1 MSDRPIPAQLLRSF
15 LPHFIAVALLAA
27 VAGSFYSKSF
37 DGYRLRMPDIEHYT
51 ATAKEV
57 KDHHARTGEQAL
69 WTDSQFG
76 GMPTVQLG
84 MRTSD
89 VNAGSWLTRVLRLGF
104 PRPADHLLV
113 ALLCAYLLAAL
124 LGCGP
129 WVSVLVALGFGFS
142 SLNILYL
149 GAGHAAKVMS
159 IATLP
164 GILAGVLV
172 AYRRNLW
179 LGAGLAC
186 AFTAINLAANHL
198 QMTYY
203 LAFLVAG
210 FGIAETVRLVRSGAT
225 RRALVTGG
233 ELLAAAGLAVVPN
246 AALIGPTLDY
256 TPHTTRGE
264 VLLSPD
270 GGVEVGESGLDKDY
284 ILQYSMGRGEFWS
297 ILVPNIKGGAESTV
311 LPGVNN
317 NRPVPLYWG
326 EQNFSGGA
334 FYFGA
339 ILIALFMV
347 SLILRRD
354 VLRWP
359 MLVVALLAIVLS
371 WRDASGLTD
380 FFLDS
385 VPGYAKFRD
394 TKMMLMLIQC
404 MLPIGVGLLLRD
416 ALAGKVEWGRN
427 LFIAAG
433 VPVVLLLVF
442 AVAPM
447 AFFDFESHIRPDI
460 AGQLAGTGFMD
471 QRLEVFN
478 ADVWRSFGLVL
489 IAMGGLLAIVRL
501 RAMQPEKPL
510 AAQIAVAVLAVATLA
525 DLQSVDHRYQPADQG
540 WIRTVE
546 YKYPY
551 TPSTA
556 DEAIL
561 ADRVRRNPAVQPAID
576 AEVAR
581 VRADYDGRIGKRE
594 ERVLDAARFSGLQT
608 VDHFRVLNLRGAFSD
623 ATTSYFHRSVGG
635 YHGAKLRRY
644 QDLIERVLQ
653 PEQEAF
659 AAKANAQ
666 GLEAALAAMP
676 VHHMLNTQYIVFD
689 PNQQPIPNAAA
700 LGNAWFASGWTM
712 ADGADA
718 EMDALETLKDPRAAV
733 VPESM
738 ADALTGVVPGAAGGG
753 RAELVSFTP
762 DRQTY
767 QVQTPAD
774 GLLVFSEIHYPE
786 GWSITID
793 DEPAEMLRVN
803 YAFRA
808 VVVPQ
813 GNHEVEMAFEMPSV
827 GTARTVASAGSV
839 LILLVLLGSLW
850 AAFSGRGTVEE
861 EA

>member
-1 MSDRPIPAQLLRSF
+1 M
-15 LPHFIAVALLAA
+15 ALLAA

-37 DGYRLRMPDIEHYT
+37 DGYRLRMPDIEHFT

-57 KDHHARTGEQAL
+57 NDHRDRTGEQAL

-76 GMPTVQLG
+76 GMPTFQLG
-84 MRTSD
+84 MRTQG
-89 VNAGSWLTRVLRLGF
+89 VNAGSWLSKVLRLGF

-129 WVSVLVALGFGFS
+129 WVSVLVAFGFGFS
-142 SLNILYL
+142 TLNILYL

-203 LAFLVAG
+203 LAFLVGG
-210 FGIAETVRLVRSGAT
+210 FGIAETIRLVRSGAT

-233 ELLAAAGLAVVPN
+233 VLLAAAGLAVVPN

-264 VLLSPD
+264 VLLSPI

-297 ILVPNIKGGAESTV
+297 VLIPDVKGGNS
-311 LPGVNN
+311 
-317 NRPVPLYWG
+317 PLYWG
-326 EQNFSGGA
+326 EQLFSGGA

-385 VPGYAKFRD
+385 VPGFAKFRD

-416 ALAGKVEWGRN
+416 ALAGKVEWGRK

-433 VPVVLLLVF
+433 VPVGLMLLFALAPTLVF
-442 AVAPM
+442 E
-447 AFFDFESHIRPDI
+447 FESHVRPDR
-460 AGQLAGTGFMD
+460 AVEQLGAARALE

-489 IAMGGLLAIVRL
+489 LAIGGLLAIVRL
-501 RAMQPEKPL
+501 RAMRPDKPL
-510 AAQIAVAVLAVATLA
+510 VAQIAVAVLAVATLM
-525 DLQSVDHRYQPADQG
+525 DMQSVDRRYQPADQG
-540 WIRTVE
+540 WVRTVE
-546 YKYPY
+546 YRYPY

-561 ADRVRRNPAVQPAID
+561 ADRVRQKPERQEAID

-581 VRADYDGRIGKRE
+581 VRAAYDGRIGKRE
-594 ERVLDAARFSGLQT
+594 ERVLDAARFAGLQT
-608 VDHFRVLNLRGAFSD
+608 VDHFRVLNLRGPFSD
-623 ATTSYFHRSVGG
+623 ATTSYFHRSIGG

-644 QDLIERVLQ
+644 QDLIERILQ
-653 PEQEAF
+653 PEQQAF
-659 AAKANAQ
+659 ASQANSK
-666 GLEAALAAMP
+666 GLDVALASMP
-676 VHHMLNTQYIVFD
+676 VHHMLNARYIVYD
-689 PNQQPIPNAAA
+689 PAQPPIPNGLA
-700 LGNAWFASGWTM
+700 LGNGWFAKGWTIQE
-712 ADGADA
+712 GADA
-718 EMDALETLKDPRAAV
+718 EMDALQSLTDPRMAV
-733 VPESM
+733 VPELHS
-738 ADALTGVVPGAAGGG
+738 DALSGVVPGAADGG
-753 RAELVSFTP
+753 RVGLAEFTP
-762 DRQTY
+762 DRQLY
-767 QVQTPAD
+767 RVLTPAK
-774 GLLVFSEIHYPE
+774 GLLVFSEIYYPE
-786 GWSITID
+786 GWSITVD
-793 DEPAEMLRVN
+793 GEPAEMLRVN
-803 YAFRA
+803 YALRA
-808 VVVPQ
+808 VVVPE
-813 GNHEVEMAFEMPSV
+813 GAHEVEMVFDVPAV

-839 LILLVLLGSLW
+839 LILLALLGSLW
-850 AAFSGRGTVEE
+850 AAFTGRGTVEE

>member
-1 MSDRPIPAQLLRSF
+1 MSDRPNPAQLLRSA
-15 LPHFIAVALLAA
+15 LPHLIAVALLAA
-27 VAGSFYSKSF
+27 VAGSFYSKAF
-37 DGYRLRMPDIEHYT
+37 DDYRLRMPDIEHYIET
-51 ATAKEV
+51 TKEV
-57 KDHHARTGEQAL
+57 SNHRDRTGEQAL

-76 GMPTVQLG
+76 GMPTFQLG
-84 MRTSD
+84 LRTSD
-89 VNAGSWLTRVLRLGF
+89 VNAGSWLTQVLRMGF
-104 PRPADHLLV
+104 PRPADHLLI

-179 LGAGLAC
+179 LGAGVAC
-186 AFTAINLAANHL
+186 AFTAINMAANHL

-203 LAFLVAG
+203 LAFLVG
-210 FGIAETVRLVRSGAT
+210 GIGIAETVRLVRSGAA
-225 RRALVTGG
+225 RQAIVTAGV
-233 ELLAAAGLAVVPN
+233 LLAAAGVAILPN

-264 VLLSPD
+264 VLLSPL
-270 GGVEVGESGLDKDY
+270 GGVDVGESGLDKDY

-297 ILVPNIKGGAESTV
+297 VLVPDIKGG
-311 LPGVNN
+311 NN
-317 NRPVPLYWG
+317 PLYWG
-326 EQNFSGGA
+326 EQLFSGGA

-347 SLILRRD
+347 SLVLRRD

-385 VPGYAKFRD
+385 VPGFAKFRD

-404 MLPIGVGLLLRD
+404 MLPIGVGLLLKD
-416 ALAGKVEWGRN
+416 ALEGKVEWGRK

-433 VPVVLLLVF
+433 IPVALLLAF
-442 AVAPM
+442 ALLPTVL
-447 AFFDFESHIRPDI
+447 FDFESHVRPDR
-460 AGQLAGTGFMD
+460 AVEQLGAARALD
-471 QRLEVFN
+471 QRLEVFR
-478 ADVWRSFGLVL
+478 ADVWRSLGLVVL
-489 IAMGGLLAIVRL
+489 AMGGLLALVRMRASGAKPAILHGIVGL
-501 RAMQPEKPL
+501 
-510 AAQIAVAVLAVATLA
+510 LAVVTLL
-525 DLQSVDHRYQPADQG
+525 DLQSVDRRYQPADKG

-546 YKYPY
+546 YQYPL
-551 TPSTA
+551 TPSPA

-561 ADRVRRNPAVQPAID
+561 AERVRMNPGLQDAID

-581 VRADYDGRIGKRE
+581 VRSAYDGRIGKRE
-594 ERVLDAARFSGLQT
+594 QRVLDAARFSGLQT
-608 VDHFRVLNLRGAFSD
+608 EDHFRVLNLRGAFSD
-623 ATTSYFHRSVGG
+623 ATTSYLHRSVGG

-653 PEQEAF
+653 PEQQAF
-659 AAKANAQ
+659 ANLANSQ
-666 GLEAALAAMP
+666 GLDAGWAAMP
-676 VHHMLNTQYIVFD
+676 VHQMLNTQYVIYD
-689 PNQQPIPNAAA
+689 PAQPPVPNRSP
-700 LGNAWFASGWTM
+700 LGNAWFAKGWSM
-712 ADGADA
+712 AEGADA
-718 EMDALETLKDPRAAV
+718 EMEALQSLKDPRNAV
-733 VPESM
+733 IPEVH
-738 ADALTGVVPGAAGGG
+738 ADALAGVVPGAANAGQ
-753 RAELVSFTP
+753 ASLVDFTP
-762 DRQTY
+762 DAQTY
-767 QVQTPAD
+767 KVNTPAE

-786 GWSITID
+786 GWRITVD
-793 DEPAEMLRVN
+793 GQPAEVLRVN

-808 VVVPQ
+808 VVVPA
-813 GNHEVEMAFEMPSV
+813 GEYEVDMWFEVPSV
-827 GTARTVASAGSV
+827 DRARTMASVGS
-839 LILLVLLGSLW
+839 ILVLLMLFGSLG
-850 AAFSGRGTVEE
+850 AAFTGRGRVEPVN
-861 EA
+861 

>member
-1 MSDRPIPAQLLRSF
+1 MSDRPNPAQLLRSF

-57 KDHHARTGEQAL
+57 NDHRARTGEQAL

-76 GMPTVQLG
+76 GMPTFQLG
-84 MRTSD
+84 LRTSD

-203 LAFLVAG
+203 LAFLVGG

-233 ELLAAAGLAVVPN
+233 VLLAAAGLAVVPN

-264 VLLSPD
+264 VLLSPA

-297 ILVPNIKGGAESTV
+297 ILVPDVKGGNS
-311 LPGVNN
+311 
-317 NRPVPLYWG
+317 PLYWG
-326 EQNFSGGA
+326 EQLFSGGA

-347 SLILRRD
+347 FLILRRD

-385 VPGYAKFRD
+385 VPGFAKFRD

-433 VPVVLLLVF
+433 VPVGLMLLFALAPTLVF
-442 AVAPM
+442 E
-447 AFFDFESHIRPDI
+447 FESHVRPDR
-460 AGQLAGTGFMD
+460 AVEQLGAARALE

-489 IAMGGLLAIVRL
+489 LAMGGLLAIVRL
-501 RAMQPEKPL
+501 RALRPEKPL

-525 DLQSVDHRYQPADQG
+525 DLQSVDRRYQPADQG

-551 TPSTA
+551 TPSAA

-561 ADRVRRNPAVQPAID
+561 ADRVRRNPSIQQAID

-608 VDHFRVLNLRGAFSD
+608 VDHFRVLNIRGAFSD

-653 PEQEAF
+653 PEQQAF
-659 AAKANAQ
+659 AAKANAE

-712 ADGADA
+712 ADGANA
-718 EMDALETLKDPRAAV
+718 EMDALETLTDPRAAV

-738 ADALTGVVPGAAGGG
+738 ADVLTGVVPGAASGG

-767 QVQTPAD
+767 QVQTPAE

-793 DEPAEMLRVN
+793 GEPADLLRVN
-803 YAFRA
+803 YTFRA

-813 GNHEVEMAFEMPSV
+813 GSHTVEMAFEMPSV
-827 GTARTVASAGSV
+827 STARTVASAGSV

-850 AAFSGRGTVEE
+850 AALSGRGTVEE

>member
-1 MSDRPIPAQLLRSF
+1 M
-15 LPHFIAVALLAA
+15 ALLAA

-37 DGYRLRMPDIEHYT
+37 DGYRLRMPDIEHFT

-57 KDHHARTGEQAL
+57 NDHRDRTGEQAL

-76 GMPTVQLG
+76 GMPTFQLG
-84 MRTSD
+84 MRTQG
-89 VNAGSWLTRVLRLGF
+89 VNAGSWLSKVLRLGF

-129 WVSVLVALGFGFS
+129 WVSVLVAFGFGFS
-142 SLNILYL
+142 TLNILYL

-203 LAFLVAG
+203 LAFLVGG
-210 FGIAETVRLVRSGAT
+210 FGIAETIRLVRSGAT
-225 RRALVTGG
+225 GRALVTGG
-233 ELLAAAGLAVVPN
+233 VLLAAAGLAVVPN

-264 VLLSPD
+264 VLLSPI

-297 ILVPNIKGGAESTV
+297 VLIPDVKGGNS
-311 LPGVNN
+311 
-317 NRPVPLYWG
+317 PLYWG
-326 EQNFSGGA
+326 EQLFSGGA

-385 VPGYAKFRD
+385 VPGFAKFRD

-416 ALAGKVEWGRN
+416 ALAGKVEWGRK

-433 VPVVLLLVF
+433 VPVGLMLLFALAPTLVF
-442 AVAPM
+442 E
-447 AFFDFESHIRPDI
+447 FESHVRPDR
-460 AGQLAGTGFMD
+460 AVEQLGAARALE

-489 IAMGGLLAIVRL
+489 LAIGGLLAIVRL
-501 RAMQPEKPL
+501 RAMRPDKPL
-510 AAQIAVAVLAVATLA
+510 VAQIAVAVLAVATLM
-525 DLQSVDHRYQPADQG
+525 DMQSVDRRYQPADQG
-540 WIRTVE
+540 WVRTVE
-546 YKYPY
+546 YRYPY

-561 ADRVRRNPAVQPAID
+561 ADRVRQKPERQEAID

-581 VRADYDGRIGKRE
+581 VRAAYDGRIGKRE
-594 ERVLDAARFSGLQT
+594 ERVLDAARFAGLQT
-608 VDHFRVLNLRGAFSD
+608 VDHFRVLNLRGPFSD
-623 ATTSYFHRSVGG
+623 ATTSYFHRSIGG

-644 QDLIERVLQ
+644 QDLIERILQ
-653 PEQEAF
+653 PEQQAF
-659 AAKANAQ
+659 ASQANSK
-666 GLEAALAAMP
+666 GLDVALASMP
-676 VHHMLNTQYIVFD
+676 VHHMLNARYIVYD
-689 PNQQPIPNAAA
+689 PAQPPIPNGLA
-700 LGNAWFASGWTM
+700 LGNGWFAKGWTIQE
-712 ADGADA
+712 GADA
-718 EMDALETLKDPRAAV
+718 EMDALQSLTDPRMAV
-733 VPESM
+733 VPELHS
-738 ADALTGVVPGAAGGG
+738 DALSGVVPGAADGG
-753 RAELVSFTP
+753 RVGLAEFTP
-762 DRQTY
+762 DRQLY
-767 QVQTPAD
+767 RVLTPAK
-774 GLLVFSEIHYPE
+774 GLLVFSEIYYPE
-786 GWSITID
+786 GWSITVD
-793 DEPAEMLRVN
+793 GEPAEMLRVN
-803 YAFRA
+803 YALRA
-808 VVVPQ
+808 VVVPE
-813 GNHEVEMAFEMPSV
+813 GAHEVEMVFDVPAV

-839 LILLVLLGSLW
+839 LILLALLGSLW
-850 AAFSGRGTVEE
+850 AAFTGRGTVEE

>member
-1 MSDRPIPAQLLRSF
+1 
-15 LPHFIAVALLAA
+15 
-27 VAGSFYSKSF
+27 
-37 DGYRLRMPDIEHYT
+37 
-51 ATAKEV
+51 
-57 KDHHARTGEQAL
+57 
-69 WTDSQFG
+69 
-76 GMPTVQLG
+76 MPTFQLG
-84 MRTSD
+84 MRTQG
-89 VNAGSWLTRVLRLGF
+89 VNAGSWLSKVLRLGF

-129 WVSVLVALGFGFS
+129 WVSVLVAFGFGFS
-142 SLNILYL
+142 TLNILYL

-203 LAFLVAG
+203 LAFLVGG
-210 FGIAETVRLVRSGAT
+210 FGIAETIRLVRSGAT

-233 ELLAAAGLAVVPN
+233 VLLAAAGLAVVPN

-264 VLLSPD
+264 VLLSPI

-297 ILVPNIKGGAESTV
+297 ILIPDVKGGNS
-311 LPGVNN
+311 
-317 NRPVPLYWG
+317 PLYWG
-326 EQNFSGGA
+326 EQLFSGGA

-347 SLILRRD
+347 SLVLRRD

-385 VPGYAKFRD
+385 VPGFAKFRD

-416 ALAGKVEWGRN
+416 ALAGKVEWGRK

-433 VPVVLLLVF
+433 VPVGLMLLFALAPTLVF
-442 AVAPM
+442 E
-447 AFFDFESHIRPDI
+447 FESHVRPDR
-460 AGQLAGTGFMD
+460 AFEQLGAARALE

-489 IAMGGLLAIVRL
+489 LAIGGLLAIVRL
-501 RAMQPEKPL
+501 RAMRPDKPL
-510 AAQIAVAVLAVATLA
+510 VAQIAVAVLAVATLM
-525 DLQSVDHRYQPADQG
+525 DMQSVDRRYQPADQG
-540 WIRTVE
+540 WVRTVE
-546 YKYPY
+546 YRYPY

-561 ADRVRRNPAVQPAID
+561 ADRVRQKPERQEAID

-581 VRADYDGRIGKRE
+581 VRAAYDGRIGKRE
-594 ERVLDAARFSGLQT
+594 ERVLDAARFAGLQT
-608 VDHFRVLNLRGAFSD
+608 VDHFRVLNLRGPFSD
-623 ATTSYFHRSVGG
+623 ATTSYFHRSIGG

-644 QDLIERVLQ
+644 QDLIERILQ
-653 PEQEAF
+653 PEQQAF
-659 AAKANAQ
+659 ASQANSK
-666 GLEAALAAMP
+666 GLDVALASMP
-676 VHHMLNTQYIVFD
+676 VHHMLNARYIVYD
-689 PNQQPIPNAAA
+689 PAQPPIPNGLA
-700 LGNAWFASGWTM
+700 LGNGWFAKGWTIQE
-712 ADGADA
+712 GADA
-718 EMDALETLKDPRAAV
+718 EMDALQSLTDPRMAV
-733 VPESM
+733 VPELHS
-738 ADALTGVVPGAAGGG
+738 DALSGVVPGAADGG
-753 RAELVSFTP
+753 RVGLAEFTP
-762 DRQTY
+762 DRQLY
-767 QVQTPAD
+767 RVLTPAK
-774 GLLVFSEIHYPE
+774 GLLVFSEIYYPE
-786 GWSITID
+786 GWSITVD
-793 DEPAEMLRVN
+793 GEPAEMLRVN
-803 YAFRA
+803 YALRA
-808 VVVPQ
+808 VVVPE
-813 GNHEVEMAFEMPSV
+813 GAHEVEMVFDVPAV

-839 LILLVLLGSLW
+839 LILLALLGSLW
-850 AAFSGRGTVEE
+850 AAFTGRGTVEE

>member
-1 MSDRPIPAQLLRSF
+1 MSDRPNPAQLLRSA
-15 LPHFIAVALLAA
+15 LPHLIAVALLMA
-27 VAGSFYSKSF
+27 VAASFYSKSF
-37 DGYRLRMPDIEHYT
+37 DGYRLKMPDIEHFI

-57 KDHHARTGEQAL
+57 NDHRARTGEQAL

-76 GMPTVQLG
+76 GMPTFQLG
-84 MRTSD
+84 LRTHD
-89 VNAGSWLTRVLRLGF
+89 VNAGSWLSRTLRMGL
-104 PRPADHLLV
+104 PQPADHLWM

-129 WVSVLVALGFGFS
+129 WVSVLVAFGFGFS

-186 AFTAINLAANHL
+186 AFTAVNLAANHF

-203 LAFLVAG
+203 LAFLVGAI
-210 FGIAETVRLVRSGAT
+210 GIAETLRLVMAGYV

-233 ELLAAAGLAVVPN
+233 VLLASAGLAVVPN
-246 AALIGPTLDY
+246 LALIGPTLDY

-264 VLLSPD
+264 VLLDPV
-270 GGVEVGESGLDKDY
+270 GGVEVGASGLDKDY
-284 ILQYSMGRGEFWS
+284 ILQYSMGRGEWWS
-297 ILVPNIKGGAESTV
+297 VLVPDIKGGNS
-311 LPGVNN
+311 
-317 NRPVPLYWG
+317 PLYWG
-326 EQNFSGGA
+326 EQLFSGGA

-339 ILIALFMV
+339 ILVALFMV

-359 MLVVALLAIVLS
+359 MLVVAVLAVVLS

-380 FFLDS
+380 FFLDN
-385 VPGYAKFRD
+385 VPGFAKFRD

-416 ALAGKVEWGRN
+416 ALAGRIEWGKK
-427 LFIAAG
+427 LFVAAG
-433 VPVVLLLVF
+433 VPVVLMVLFALAPTLV
-442 AVAPM
+442 
-447 AFFDFESHIRPDI
+447 FDFESHVRPDRAVEQLG
-460 AGQLAGTGFMD
+460 AGRALQE
-471 QRLEVFN
+471 RLEVFR
-478 ADVWRSFGLVL
+478 ADAWRSFGLVVL
-489 IAMGGLLAIVRL
+489 GMCALLAVVRL
-501 RAMQPEKPL
+501 RMVMPQKPL
-510 AAQIAVAVLAVATLA
+510 AANIAVGVLALVTLVEM
-525 DLQSVDHRYQPADQG
+525 QSVDRRYQPADKG
-540 WIRTVE
+540 WVRTVE
-546 YKYPY
+546 FNFPY
-551 TPSTA
+551 TPSSA

-561 ADRVRRNPAVQPAID
+561 ADRLRMKPEHQAVID

-581 VRADYDGRIGKRE
+581 VRDGHDGRIGKRE
-594 ERVLDAARFSGLQT
+594 ERMLDAARFSGLQT

-659 AAKANAQ
+659 ASKANGQ
-666 GLEAALAAMP
+666 GLDAALSAMP
-676 VHHMLNTQYIVFD
+676 VHHMLNAQYIVYD
-689 PNQQPIPNAAA
+689 PAQQPIQNRNA
-700 LGNAWFASGWTM
+700 LGNGWFASGWTM
-712 ADGADA
+712 ADGAEA
-718 EMDALETLKDPRAAV
+718 EVEALQSLKGSREAV
-733 VPESM
+733 IPQEH
-738 ADALTGVVPGAAGGG
+738 ADALAGVVPGAADRGQVVL
-753 RAELVSFTP
+753 AEFTP
-762 DRQTY
+762 DWQRY
-767 QVQTPAD
+767 QVQAPAK

-786 GWSITID
+786 GWVLTID
-793 DEPAEMLRVN
+793 GEPAELLRVN

-808 VVVPQ
+808 AVVPE
-813 GNHEVEMAFEMPSV
+813 GAHAVEMRFEVPSLT
-827 GTARTVASAGSV
+827 TARTVASMGSV

-850 AAFSGRGTVEE
+850 AAYTGLGRVEE
-861 EA
+861 AEVS

>member
-1 MSDRPIPAQLLRSF
+1 MSDRPNLAHRLRSA
-15 LPHFIAVALLAA
+15 LPHLIAMALLAA

-37 DGYRLRMPDIEHYT
+37 DGYRLRMPDIEHFT

-57 KDHHARTGEQAL
+57 NDHRDRTGEQAL

-76 GMPTVQLG
+76 GMPTFQLG
-84 MRTSD
+84 MRTQG
-89 VNAGSWLTRVLRLGF
+89 VNAGSWLSKVLRLGF

-129 WVSVLVALGFGFS
+129 WVSVLVAFGFGFS
-142 SLNILYL
+142 TLNILYL

-203 LAFLVAG
+203 LAFLVGG
-210 FGIAETVRLVRSGAT
+210 FGIAETIRLVRSGAT

-233 ELLAAAGLAVVPN
+233 VLLAAAGLAVVPN

-264 VLLSPD
+264 VLLSPI

-297 ILVPNIKGGAESTV
+297 VLIPDVKGGNS
-311 LPGVNN
+311 
-317 NRPVPLYWG
+317 PLYWG
-326 EQNFSGGA
+326 EQLFSGGA

-385 VPGYAKFRD
+385 VPGFAKFRD

-416 ALAGKVEWGRN
+416 ALAGKVEWGRK

-433 VPVVLLLVF
+433 VPVGLMLLFALAPTLVF
-442 AVAPM
+442 E
-447 AFFDFESHIRPDI
+447 FESHVRPDR
-460 AGQLAGTGFMD
+460 AVEQLGAARALE

-489 IAMGGLLAIVRL
+489 LAIGGLLAIVRL
-501 RAMQPEKPL
+501 RAMRPDKPL
-510 AAQIAVAVLAVATLA
+510 VAQIAVAVLAVATLM
-525 DLQSVDHRYQPADQG
+525 DMQSVDRRYQPADQG
-540 WIRTVE
+540 WVRTVE
-546 YKYPY
+546 YRYPY

-561 ADRVRRNPAVQPAID
+561 ADRVRQKPERQEAID

-581 VRADYDGRIGKRE
+581 VRAAYDGRIGKRE
-594 ERVLDAARFSGLQT
+594 ERVLDAARFAGLQT
-608 VDHFRVLNLRGAFSD
+608 VDHFRVLNLRGPFSD
-623 ATTSYFHRSVGG
+623 ATTSYFHRSIGG

-644 QDLIERVLQ
+644 QDLIERILQ
-653 PEQEAF
+653 PEQQAF
-659 AAKANAQ
+659 ASQANSK
-666 GLEAALAAMP
+666 GLDVALASMP
-676 VHHMLNTQYIVFD
+676 VHHMLNARYIVYD
-689 PNQQPIPNAAA
+689 PAQPPIPNGLA
-700 LGNAWFASGWTM
+700 LGNGWFAKGWTIQE
-712 ADGADA
+712 GADA
-718 EMDALETLKDPRAAV
+718 EMDALQSLTDPRMAV
-733 VPESM
+733 VPELHS
-738 ADALTGVVPGAAGGG
+738 DALSGVVPGAADGG
-753 RAELVSFTP
+753 RVGLAEFTP
-762 DRQTY
+762 DRQLY
-767 QVQTPAD
+767 RVLTPAK
-774 GLLVFSEIHYPE
+774 GLLVFSEIYYPE
-786 GWSITID
+786 GWSITVD
-793 DEPAEMLRVN
+793 GEPAEMLRVN
-803 YAFRA
+803 YALRA
-808 VVVPQ
+808 VVVPE
-813 GNHEVEMAFEMPSV
+813 GAHEVEMVFDVPAV

-839 LILLVLLGSLW
+839 LILLALLGSLW
-850 AAFSGRGTVEE
+850 AAFTGRGTVEE

>member
-1 MSDRPIPAQLLRSF
+1 MSDRPNPAQRLRSA
-15 LPHFIAVALLAA
+15 LPHLIAMALLAA

-37 DGYRLRMPDIEHYT
+37 DGYRLRMPDIEHFT

-57 KDHHARTGEQAL
+57 NDHRDRTGEQAL

-76 GMPTVQLG
+76 GMPTFQLG
-84 MRTSD
+84 MRTQD
-89 VNAGSWLTRVLRLGF
+89 VNAGSWLSKVLRLGF

-129 WVSVLVALGFGFS
+129 WVSVLVAFGFGFS

-203 LAFLVAG
+203 LAFLVGG
-210 FGIAETVRLVRSGAT
+210 FGIAETIRLVRSGAT

-233 ELLAAAGLAVVPN
+233 VLLAAAGLAVVPN

-264 VLLSPD
+264 VLLSPI

-297 ILVPNIKGGAESTV
+297 VLIPDVKGGNS
-311 LPGVNN
+311 
-317 NRPVPLYWG
+317 PLYWG
-326 EQNFSGGA
+326 EQLFSGGA

-385 VPGYAKFRD
+385 VPGFAKFRD

-416 ALAGKVEWGRN
+416 ALAGKVEWGRK

-433 VPVVLLLVF
+433 VPVGLMLLFALAPTLVF
-442 AVAPM
+442 E
-447 AFFDFESHIRPDI
+447 FESHVRPDR
-460 AGQLAGTGFMD
+460 AVEQLGAARALE

-489 IAMGGLLAIVRL
+489 LAIGGLLAIVRL
-501 RAMQPEKPL
+501 RAMRPDKPL
-510 AAQIAVAVLAVATLA
+510 VAQIAVAVLAVATLM
-525 DLQSVDHRYQPADQG
+525 DMQSVDRRYQPADQG
-540 WIRTVE
+540 WVRTVE
-546 YKYPY
+546 YRYPY

-561 ADRVRRNPAVQPAID
+561 ADRVRQKPERQEAID

-581 VRADYDGRIGKRE
+581 VRAAYDGRIGKRE
-594 ERVLDAARFSGLQT
+594 ERVLDAARFAGLQT
-608 VDHFRVLNLRGAFSD
+608 VDHFRVLNLRGPFSD
-623 ATTSYFHRSVGG
+623 ATTSYFHRSIGG

-653 PEQEAF
+653 PEQQAF
-659 AAKANAQ
+659 ASQANSK
-666 GLEAALAAMP
+666 GLDVALASMP
-676 VHHMLNTQYIVFD
+676 VHHMLNARYIVYD
-689 PNQQPIPNAAA
+689 PAQPPIPNGLA
-700 LGNAWFASGWTM
+700 LGNGWFAKGWTIQE
-712 ADGADA
+712 GADA
-718 EMDALETLKDPRAAV
+718 EMDALQSLTDPRMAV
-733 VPESM
+733 VPEHHS
-738 ADALTGVVPGAAGGG
+738 DALSGVVPGAADGG
-753 RAELVSFTP
+753 RVGLAEFTP
-762 DRQTY
+762 DRQLY
-767 QVQTPAD
+767 RVLTPAK
-774 GLLVFSEIHYPE
+774 GLLVFSEIYYPE
-786 GWSITID
+786 GWSITVD
-793 DEPAEMLRVN
+793 GEPAEMLRVN
-803 YAFRA
+803 YALRA
-808 VVVPQ
+808 VVVPE
-813 GNHEVEMAFEMPSV
+813 GAHEVEMVFDVPAV

-839 LILLVLLGSLW
+839 LILLALLGSLW
-850 AAFSGRGTVEE
+850 AAFTGRGTVEE

>member
-1 MSDRPIPAQLLRSF
+1 M
-15 LPHFIAVALLAA
+15 ALLAA

-37 DGYRLRMPDIEHYT
+37 DGYRLRMPDIEHFT

-57 KDHHARTGEQAL
+57 NDHRDRTGEQAL

-76 GMPTVQLG
+76 GMPTFQLG
-84 MRTSD
+84 MRTQG
-89 VNAGSWLTRVLRLGF
+89 VNAGSWLSKVLRLGF

-129 WVSVLVALGFGFS
+129 WVSVLVAFGFGFS
-142 SLNILYL
+142 TLNILYL

-203 LAFLVAG
+203 LAFLVGG
-210 FGIAETVRLVRSGAT
+210 FGIAETIRLVRSGAT

-233 ELLAAAGLAVVPN
+233 VLLAAAGLAVVPN

-264 VLLSPD
+264 VLLSPI

-297 ILVPNIKGGAESTV
+297 ILIPDVKGGNS
-311 LPGVNN
+311 
-317 NRPVPLYWG
+317 PLYWG
-326 EQNFSGGA
+326 EQLFSGGA

-385 VPGYAKFRD
+385 VPGFAKFRD

-416 ALAGKVEWGRN
+416 ALAGKVEWGRK

-433 VPVVLLLVF
+433 VPVGLMLLFALAPTLVF
-442 AVAPM
+442 E
-447 AFFDFESHIRPDI
+447 FESHVRPDR
-460 AGQLAGTGFMD
+460 AFEQLGAARALE

-489 IAMGGLLAIVRL
+489 LAIGGLLAIVRL
-501 RAMQPEKPL
+501 RAMRPDKPL
-510 AAQIAVAVLAVATLA
+510 VAQIAVAVLAVATLM
-525 DLQSVDHRYQPADQG
+525 DMQSVDRRYQPADQG
-540 WIRTVE
+540 WVRTVE
-546 YKYPY
+546 YRYPY

-561 ADRVRRNPAVQPAID
+561 ADRVRQKPERQEAID

-581 VRADYDGRIGKRE
+581 VRAAYDGRIGKRE
-594 ERVLDAARFSGLQT
+594 ERVLDAARFAGLQT
-608 VDHFRVLNLRGAFSD
+608 VDHFRVLNLRGPFSD
-623 ATTSYFHRSVGG
+623 ATTSYFHRSIGG

-644 QDLIERVLQ
+644 QDLIERILQ
-653 PEQEAF
+653 PEQQAF
-659 AAKANAQ
+659 ASQANSK
-666 GLEAALAAMP
+666 GLDVALASMP
-676 VHHMLNTQYIVFD
+676 VHHMLNARYIVYD
-689 PNQQPIPNAAA
+689 PAQPPIPNGLA
-700 LGNAWFASGWTM
+700 LGNGWFAKGWTIQE
-712 ADGADA
+712 GADA
-718 EMDALETLKDPRAAV
+718 EMDALQSLTDPRMAV
-733 VPESM
+733 VPELHS
-738 ADALTGVVPGAAGGG
+738 DALSGVVPGAADGG
-753 RAELVSFTP
+753 RVGLAEFTP
-762 DRQTY
+762 DRQLY
-767 QVQTPAD
+767 RVLTPAK
-774 GLLVFSEIHYPE
+774 GLLVFSEIYYPE
-786 GWSITID
+786 GWSITVD
-793 DEPAEMLRVN
+793 GEPAEMLRVN
-803 YAFRA
+803 YALRA
-808 VVVPQ
+808 VVVPE
-813 GNHEVEMAFEMPSV
+813 GAHEVEMVFDVPAV

-839 LILLVLLGSLW
+839 LILLALLGSLW
-850 AAFSGRGTVEE
+850 AAFTGRGTVEE

>member
-1 MSDRPIPAQLLRSF
+1 MSDRPNPAQRLRSA
-15 LPHFIAVALLAA
+15 LPHLIAIALLAA

-37 DGYRLRMPDIEHYT
+37 DGYRLRMPDIEHFT

-57 KDHHARTGEQAL
+57 NDHRDRTGEQAL

-76 GMPTVQLG
+76 GMPTFQLG
-84 MRTSD
+84 MRTQD
-89 VNAGSWLTRVLRLGF
+89 VNAGSWLSKVLRLGF

-129 WVSVLVALGFGFS
+129 WVSVLVAFGFGFS

-203 LAFLVAG
+203 LAFLVGG
-210 FGIAETVRLVRSGAT
+210 FGIAETIRLVRSGAT
-225 RRALVTGG
+225 RRALVTAGV
-233 ELLAAAGLAVVPN
+233 LLAAAGLAVVPN

-264 VLLSPD
+264 VLLSPS

-297 ILVPNIKGGAESTV
+297 VLIPDVKGGNS
-311 LPGVNN
+311 
-317 NRPVPLYWG
+317 PLYWG
-326 EQNFSGGA
+326 EQLFSGGA

-385 VPGYAKFRD
+385 VPGFAKFRD

-416 ALAGKVEWGRN
+416 ALAGKVEWGRK

-433 VPVVLLLVF
+433 VPVGLMLLFALAPTLVF
-442 AVAPM
+442 E
-447 AFFDFESHIRPDI
+447 FESHVRPDR
-460 AGQLAGTGFMD
+460 AVEQLGAARALE

-489 IAMGGLLAIVRL
+489 LAIGGLLAIVRL
-501 RAMQPEKPL
+501 RAMRPDKPL
-510 AAQIAVAVLAVATLA
+510 VAQIAVAVLAVATLM
-525 DLQSVDHRYQPADQG
+525 DMQSVDRRYQPANQG
-540 WIRTVE
+540 WVRTVE
-546 YKYPY
+546 YRYPY
-551 TPSTA
+551 TPSAA

-561 ADRVRRNPAVQPAID
+561 ADRVRQKPERQEAID

-581 VRADYDGRIGKRE
+581 VRAAYDGRIGKRE
-594 ERVLDAARFSGLQT
+594 ERVLDAARFAGLQT
-608 VDHFRVLNLRGAFSD
+608 VDHFRVLNLRGPFSD
-623 ATTSYFHRSVGG
+623 ATTSYFHRSIGG

-653 PEQEAF
+653 PEQQAF
-659 AAKANAQ
+659 ASQANSK
-666 GLEAALAAMP
+666 GLDVALASMP
-676 VHHMLNTQYIVFD
+676 VHHMLNARYIVYD
-689 PNQQPIPNAAA
+689 PAQPPIPNGLA
-700 LGNAWFASGWTM
+700 LGNGWFAKGWTIQE
-712 ADGADA
+712 GADA
-718 EMDALETLKDPRAAV
+718 EMDALQSLTDPRMAV
-733 VPESM
+733 VPELHS
-738 ADALTGVVPGAAGGG
+738 DALSGVVPGAADGG
-753 RAELVSFTP
+753 RVGLAEFTP
-762 DRQTY
+762 DRQLY
-767 QVQTPAD
+767 RVLTPAK
-774 GLLVFSEIHYPE
+774 GLLVFSEIYYPE
-786 GWSITID
+786 GWSITVD
-793 DEPAEMLRVN
+793 GEPAEMLRVN
-803 YAFRA
+803 YALRA
-808 VVVPQ
+808 VVVPE
-813 GNHEVEMAFEMPSV
+813 GAHEVEMVFDVPAV

-839 LILLVLLGSLW
+839 LILLALLGSLW
-850 AAFSGRGTVEE
+850 AAFTGRGTVEE

>member
-1 MSDRPIPAQLLRSF
+1 MSDRPNPAQLLRSF

-37 DGYRLRMPDIEHYT
+37 DGYRLRMPDIEHFT

-57 KDHHARTGEQAL
+57 NDHRDRTGEQAL

-76 GMPTVQLG
+76 GMPTFQLG
-84 MRTSD
+84 MRTQD
-89 VNAGSWLTRVLRLGF
+89 VNAGSWLGQVLRLGF

-186 AFTAINLAANHL
+186 AFTAVNLAANHL

-203 LAFLVAG
+203 LAFLVGG
-210 FGIAETVRLVRSGAT
+210 FGVAETVRLVRSGAT

-233 ELLAAAGLAVVPN
+233 VLLAAAGLAVVPN

-264 VLLSPD
+264 VLLSPT

-297 ILVPNIKGGAESTV
+297 ILVPDVKGGNS
-311 LPGVNN
+311 
-317 NRPVPLYWG
+317 PLYWG
-326 EQNFSGGA
+326 EQLFSGGA

-385 VPGYAKFRD
+385 VPGFAKFRD

-416 ALAGKVEWGRN
+416 ALAGKVQWGRN

-433 VPVVLLLVF
+433 VPMALMLLFALAPTLV
-442 AVAPM
+442 
-447 AFFDFESHIRPDI
+447 FDFESHVRPDR
-460 AGQLAGTGFMD
+460 AVEQLGAARALE
-471 QRLEVFN
+471 QRLEVFS

-489 IAMGGLLAIVRL
+489 LAVVGLLAIVRL

-525 DLQSVDHRYQPADQG
+525 DMQSVDRRYQPADQG

-551 TPSTA
+551 TPSAA

-561 ADRVRRNPAVQPAID
+561 ADRVRRNPAIQEAIEG
-576 AEVAR
+576 EVAR
-581 VRADYDGRIGKRE
+581 VRSSYDGRIGKRE
-594 ERVLDAARFSGLQT
+594 ERVLDAARFAGLQT

-653 PEQEAF
+653 PEQQQF

-666 GLEAALAAMP
+666 GLEAALAGMP

-689 PNQQPIPNAAA
+689 PNQQPIPNAGA

-718 EMDALETLKDPRAAV
+718 EMDALESLTDPRAAV

-738 ADALTGVVPGAAGGG
+738 ADALTGVVPGAASGG
-753 RAELVSFTP
+753 RAELESFTP

-767 QVQTPAD
+767 QVQTPAE

-793 DEPAEMLRVN
+793 GEPAEMLRVN

-813 GNHEVEMAFEMPSV
+813 GNHEVEMAFDVPAV
-827 GTARTVASAGSV
+827 GSARTVASAGSV
-839 LILLVLLGSLW
+839 LILLALLGSLW
-850 AAFSGRGTVEE
+850 AAFTGRGTVEE

>member
-1 MSDRPIPAQLLRSF
+1 MSDRPNPAQRLRSF
-15 LPHFIAVALLAA
+15 LPHVLAVALLAA

-57 KDHHARTGEQAL
+57 NDHRARTGEQAL

-76 GMPTVQLG
+76 GMPTFQLG
-84 MRTSD
+84 LRTSD

-142 SLNILYL
+142 SINILYL

-186 AFTAINLAANHL
+186 AFTAINLSANHL

-203 LAFLVAG
+203 LAFLVGG

-233 ELLAAAGLAVVPN
+233 VLLAAAGLAVVPN

-264 VLLSPD
+264 VLLSPS

-297 ILVPNIKGGAESTV
+297 ILVPDVKGGNS
-311 LPGVNN
+311 
-317 NRPVPLYWG
+317 PLYWG
-326 EQNFSGGA
+326 EQLFSGGA

-359 MLVVALLAIVLS
+359 MLVVTLLAIVLS

-385 VPGYAKFRD
+385 VPGFAKFRD

-416 ALAGKVEWGRN
+416 ALAGKVEWGRK
-427 LFIAAG
+427 LFVAAG
-433 VPVVLLLVF
+433 VPVVLMLLF
-442 AVAPM
+442 ALAPTLV
-447 AFFDFESHIRPDI
+447 FDFESHVRPDR
-460 AGQLAGTGFMD
+460 AVEQLGAARALE

-489 IAMGGLLAIVRL
+489 LAIGGLLAIVRL
-501 RAMQPEKPL
+501 RAMWPEKPL

-525 DLQSVDHRYQPADQG
+525 DLQSVDRRYQPADQG

-551 TPSTA
+551 TPSAA

-561 ADRVRRNPAVQPAID
+561 ADRVRRNPAVQSAIE

-608 VDHFRVLNLRGAFSD
+608 VDHFRVLNFRGAFSD

-653 PEQEAF
+653 PEQQAF

-666 GLEAALAAMP
+666 GLEAALAEMP

-689 PNQQPIPNAAA
+689 PNQQPIPNSAA

-718 EMDALETLKDPRAAV
+718 EMEALETLTDPRAAV

-738 ADALTGVVPGAAGGG
+738 SDALTGVVPGAANGG
-753 RAELVSFTP
+753 RAELASFTP
-762 DRQTY
+762 DRQSY
-767 QVQTPAD
+767 RVQTPAK

-786 GWSITID
+786 GWSIAID
-793 DEPAEMLRVN
+793 GEAAEILRVN
-803 YAFRA
+803 YALRA

-813 GNHEVEMAFEMPSV
+813 GEHVVEMAFEMPSV

-850 AAFSGRGTVEE
+850 AAFSGRGKVEE

>member
-1 MSDRPIPAQLLRSF
+1 MSDRPNPAQRLRSA
-15 LPHFIAVALLAA
+15 LPHLIAMALLAA

-37 DGYRLRMPDIEHYT
+37 DGYRLRMPDIEHFT

-57 KDHHARTGEQAL
+57 NDHRDRTGEQAL

-76 GMPTVQLG
+76 GMPTFQLG
-84 MRTSD
+84 MRTQD
-89 VNAGSWLTRVLRLGF
+89 VNAGSWLSKVLRLGF

-129 WVSVLVALGFGFS
+129 WVSVLVAFGFGFS

-203 LAFLVAG
+203 LAFLVGG
-210 FGIAETVRLVRSGAT
+210 FGIAETIRLVRSGAT

-233 ELLAAAGLAVVPN
+233 VLLAAAGLAVVPN

-264 VLLSPD
+264 VLLSPI

-297 ILVPNIKGGAESTV
+297 VLIPDVKGGNS
-311 LPGVNN
+311 
-317 NRPVPLYWG
+317 PLYWG
-326 EQNFSGGA
+326 EQLFSGGA

-385 VPGYAKFRD
+385 VPGFAKFRD

-416 ALAGKVEWGRN
+416 ALAGKVEWGRK

-433 VPVVLLLVF
+433 VPVGLMLLFALAPTLVF
-442 AVAPM
+442 E
-447 AFFDFESHIRPDI
+447 FESHVRPDR
-460 AGQLAGTGFMD
+460 AVEQLGAARALE

-489 IAMGGLLAIVRL
+489 LAIGGLLAIVRL
-501 RAMQPEKPL
+501 RAMRPDKPL
-510 AAQIAVAVLAVATLA
+510 VAQIAVAVLAVATLM
-525 DLQSVDHRYQPADQG
+525 DMQSVDRRYQPADQG
-540 WIRTVE
+540 WVRTVE
-546 YKYPY
+546 YRYPY

-561 ADRVRRNPAVQPAID
+561 ADRVRQKPERQEAID

-581 VRADYDGRIGKRE
+581 VRAAYDGRIGKRE
-594 ERVLDAARFSGLQT
+594 ERVLDAARFAGLQT
-608 VDHFRVLNLRGAFSD
+608 VDHFRVLNLRGPFSD
-623 ATTSYFHRSVGG
+623 ATTSYFHRSIGG

-653 PEQEAF
+653 PEQQAF
-659 AAKANAQ
+659 ASQANSK
-666 GLEAALAAMP
+666 GLDVALASMP
-676 VHHMLNTQYIVFD
+676 VHHMLNARYIVYD
-689 PNQQPIPNAAA
+689 PAQPPIPNGLA
-700 LGNAWFASGWTM
+700 LGNGWFAKGWTIQE
-712 ADGADA
+712 GADA
-718 EMDALETLKDPRAAV
+718 EMDALQSLTDPRMAV
-733 VPESM
+733 VPELHS
-738 ADALTGVVPGAAGGG
+738 DALSGVVPGAADGG
-753 RAELVSFTP
+753 RVGLAEFTP
-762 DRQTY
+762 DRQLY
-767 QVQTPAD
+767 RVLTPAK
-774 GLLVFSEIHYPE
+774 GLLVFSEIYYPE
-786 GWSITID
+786 GWSITVD
-793 DEPAEMLRVN
+793 GEPAEMLRVN
-803 YAFRA
+803 YALRA
-808 VVVPQ
+808 VVVPE
-813 GNHEVEMAFEMPSV
+813 GAHEVEMVFDVPAV

-839 LILLVLLGSLW
+839 LILLALLGSLW
-850 AAFSGRGTVEE
+850 AAFTGRGTVEE

>member
-1 MSDRPIPAQLLRSF
+1 MSDRPNPAQLLRSF

-37 DGYRLRMPDIEHYT
+37 DGYRLRMPDIEHFT

-57 KDHHARTGEQAL
+57 NDHRDRTGEQAL

-76 GMPTVQLG
+76 GMPTFQLG
-84 MRTSD
+84 MRTQD
-89 VNAGSWLTRVLRLGF
+89 VNAGSWLGKVLRLGF

-186 AFTAINLAANHL
+186 AFTAVNLAANHL

-203 LAFLVAG
+203 LAFLVGG

-233 ELLAAAGLAVVPN
+233 VLLAAAGLAVVPN

-264 VLLSPD
+264 VLLSPT

-297 ILVPNIKGGAESTV
+297 ILVPDVKGGNS
-311 LPGVNN
+311 
-317 NRPVPLYWG
+317 PLYWG
-326 EQNFSGGA
+326 EQLFSGGA

-385 VPGYAKFRD
+385 VPGFAKFRD

-416 ALAGKVEWGRN
+416 ALAGKVEWGRT

-433 VPVVLLLVF
+433 VPVALMLLFALAPTLV
-442 AVAPM
+442 
-447 AFFDFESHIRPDI
+447 FDFESHVRPDR
-460 AGQLAGTGFMD
+460 AVEQLGAARALE
-471 QRLEVFN
+471 QRLEVFS

-489 IAMGGLLAIVRL
+489 LAIVGLLAIVRL

-525 DLQSVDHRYQPADQG
+525 DMQSVDRRYQPADQG

-551 TPSTA
+551 TPSAA

-561 ADRVRRNPAVQPAID
+561 ADRVRRNPAVQDAIEG
-576 AEVAR
+576 EVAR
-581 VRADYDGRIGKRE
+581 VRSSYDGRIGKRE
-594 ERVLDAARFSGLQT
+594 ERVLDAARFAGLQT

-653 PEQEAF
+653 PEQQQF

-666 GLEAALAAMP
+666 GLEAALAGMP

-689 PNQQPIPNAAA
+689 PNQQPIPNAGA

-718 EMDALETLKDPRAAV
+718 EMDALESLTDARAAV

-738 ADALTGVVPGAAGGG
+738 ADALTGVVPGAASGG

-767 QVQTPAD
+767 EVQTPAE

-793 DEPAEMLRVN
+793 GEPAEMLRVN

-813 GNHEVEMAFEMPSV
+813 GNHEVEMAFDVPAV

-839 LILLVLLGSLW
+839 LILLALLGSLW
-850 AAFSGRGTVEE
+850 AALTGRGTVEE

>member
-1 MSDRPIPAQLLRSF
+1 MSDRPNPAQLLRSF

-37 DGYRLRMPDIEHYT
+37 DGYRLRMPDIEHFT

-57 KDHHARTGEQAL
+57 NDHRDRTGEQAL

-76 GMPTVQLG
+76 GMPTFQLG
-84 MRTSD
+84 MRTQD
-89 VNAGSWLTRVLRLGF
+89 VNAGSWLGKVLRLGF

-186 AFTAINLAANHL
+186 AFTAVNLAANHL

-203 LAFLVAG
+203 LAFLVGG

-233 ELLAAAGLAVVPN
+233 VLLAAAGLAVVPN

-264 VLLSPD
+264 VLLSPT

-297 ILVPNIKGGAESTV
+297 ILVPDVKGGNS
-311 LPGVNN
+311 
-317 NRPVPLYWG
+317 PLYWG
-326 EQNFSGGA
+326 EQLFSGGA

-385 VPGYAKFRD
+385 VPGFAKFRD

-404 MLPIGVGLLLRD
+404 MLPIGVGLLLKD
-416 ALAGKVEWGRN
+416 VADGTVEWGRK
-427 LFIAAG
+427 LWIAAG
-433 VPVVLLLVF
+433 VPVLLLLLF
-442 AVAPM
+442 AVMPTV
-447 AFFDFESHIRPDI
+447 FFDFESHVRPDR
-460 AGQLAGTGFMD
+460 AVEQLGASRALE
-471 QRLEVFN
+471 QRLEVYS

-489 IAMGGLLAIVRL
+489 LAMGALLAAVRL
-501 RAMQPEKPL
+501 RAVGAKPL
-510 AAQIAVAVLAVATLA
+510 VVQGVFGVLALVTLVEMQA
-525 DLQSVDHRYQPADQG
+525 VDRRYQPADKG
-540 WIRTVE
+540 WVRTVE
-546 YKYPY
+546 FKHPY
-551 TPSTA
+551 TASAA
-556 DEAIL
+556 DNAIL

-576 AEVAR
+576 AEVER
-581 VRADYDGRIGKRE
+581 VRVAYDGRIGKRE
-594 ERVLDAARFSGLQT
+594 QRVLEAAKFAGLQT

-623 ATTSYFHRSVGG
+623 ATTSYHHRSVGG

-653 PEQEAF
+653 PEQQSF
-659 AAKANAQ
+659 ASLANSA
-666 GLEAALAAMP
+666 GMEAALSSMT
-676 VHHMLNTQYIVFD
+676 VHHMLNTQYIIYD
-689 PNQQPIPNAAA
+689 PAQQPIPNGQA
-700 LGNAWFASGWTM
+700 LGNAWFATGWSM

-718 EMDALETLKDPRAAV
+718 EMDALASLDDPRQAV
-733 VPESM
+733 VPEAFS
-738 ADALTGVVPGAAGGG
+738 DALAGVVPGAADGG
-753 RAELVSFTP
+753 RATLASFTP
-762 DRQTY
+762 DY
-767 QVQTPAD
+767 QEYRVSTPAE

-786 GWSITID
+786 GWQLTID
-793 DEPAEMLRVN
+793 GEPAELLRVN

-808 VVVPQ
+808 AVVPA
-813 GNHEVEMAFEMPSV
+813 GEHTVEMAFVLPSV
-827 GTARTVASAGSV
+827 QSARSVAMAGSG
-839 LILLVLLGSLW
+839 LLVLLILGGFGMALT
-850 AAFSGRGTVEE
+850 GRGGVED
-861 EA
+861 

>member
-1 MSDRPIPAQLLRSF
+1 MSDRPNPAQLLRSF

-27 VAGSFYSKSF
+27 VAGTFYSKSF
-37 DGYRLRMPDIEHYT
+37 DGYRLRMPDIEHHI

-186 AFTAINLAANHL
+186 AFTAVNLAANHL

-233 ELLAAAGLAVVPN
+233 VLLAAAGLAIVPN

-264 VLLSPD
+264 VLLSPV

-297 ILVPNIKGGAESTV
+297 ILVPDIKGGNS
-311 LPGVNN
+311 
-317 NRPVPLYWG
+317 PLYWG
-326 EQNFSGGA
+326 EQLFSGGA

-385 VPGYAKFRD
+385 VPGFAKFRD

-433 VPVVLLLVF
+433 VPVVLMLLF
-442 AVAPM
+442 ALAPTLV
-447 AFFDFESHIRPDI
+447 FDFESHVRPDR
-460 AGQLAGTGFMD
+460 AVEQLGAARALE

-489 IAMGGLLAIVRL
+489 LAIGGLLAIVRL
-501 RAMQPEKPL
+501 RAMRPEKPL

-525 DLQSVDHRYQPADQG
+525 DLQSVDRRYQPADQG

-551 TPSTA
+551 TPSA
-556 DEAIL
+556 VDEAIL
-561 ADRVRRNPAVQPAID
+561 ADRVRRNPAVQTAID

-653 PEQEAF
+653 PEQQAF

-689 PNQQPIPNAAA
+689 PNQQPIPNSAA

-718 EMDALETLKDPRAAV
+718 EMDALETLTDPRAAV

-738 ADALTGVVPGAAGGG
+738 ADALTGVVPGAASGG

-767 QVQTPAD
+767 QVQTPAE

-786 GWSITID
+786 GWTITID
-793 DEPAEMLRVN
+793 GEPADLLRVN

-813 GNHEVEMAFEMPSV
+813 GSHTVEMAFEMPSV

>member
-1 MSDRPIPAQLLRSF
+1 MSDRPNPAQRLRSA
-15 LPHFIAVALLAA
+15 LPHLIAIALLAA

-37 DGYRLRMPDIEHYT
+37 DGYRLRMPDIEHFT

-57 KDHHARTGEQAL
+57 NDHRDRTGEQAL

-76 GMPTVQLG
+76 GMPTFQLG
-84 MRTSD
+84 MRTQD
-89 VNAGSWLTRVLRLGF
+89 VNAGSWLSKVLRLGF

-129 WVSVLVALGFGFS
+129 WVSVLVAFGFGFS

-203 LAFLVAG
+203 LAFLVGG
-210 FGIAETVRLVRSGAT
+210 FGIAETIRLVRSGAT

-233 ELLAAAGLAVVPN
+233 VLLAAAGLAVVPN

-264 VLLSPD
+264 VLLSPS

-297 ILVPNIKGGAESTV
+297 VLIPDVKGGNS
-311 LPGVNN
+311 
-317 NRPVPLYWG
+317 PLYWG
-326 EQNFSGGA
+326 EQLFSGGA

-385 VPGYAKFRD
+385 VPGFAKFRD

-416 ALAGKVEWGRN
+416 ALAGKVEWGRK

-433 VPVVLLLVF
+433 VPVGLMLLFALAPTLVF
-442 AVAPM
+442 E
-447 AFFDFESHIRPDI
+447 FESHVRPDR
-460 AGQLAGTGFMD
+460 AVEQLGAARALE

-489 IAMGGLLAIVRL
+489 LAIGGLLAIVRL
-501 RAMQPEKPL
+501 RAMRPDKPL
-510 AAQIAVAVLAVATLA
+510 VAQIAVAVLAVATLM
-525 DLQSVDHRYQPADQG
+525 DMQSVDRRYQPANQG
-540 WIRTVE
+540 WVRTVE
-546 YKYPY
+546 YRYPY
-551 TPSTA
+551 TPSAA

-561 ADRVRRNPAVQPAID
+561 ADRVRQKPERQEAID

-581 VRADYDGRIGKRE
+581 VRAAYDGRIGKRE
-594 ERVLDAARFSGLQT
+594 ERVLDAARFAGLQT
-608 VDHFRVLNLRGAFSD
+608 VDHFRVLNLRGPFSD
-623 ATTSYFHRSVGG
+623 ATTSYFHRSIGG

-653 PEQEAF
+653 PEQQAF
-659 AAKANAQ
+659 ASQANSQ
-666 GLEAALAAMP
+666 GLDVALASMP
-676 VHHMLNTQYIVFD
+676 VHHMLNARYIVYD
-689 PNQQPIPNAAA
+689 PAQPPIPNGLA
-700 LGNAWFASGWTM
+700 LGNGWFAKGWTIQE
-712 ADGADA
+712 GADA
-718 EMDALETLKDPRAAV
+718 EMDALQSLTDPRMAV
-733 VPESM
+733 VPELHS
-738 ADALTGVVPGAAGGG
+738 DALSGVVPGAADGG
-753 RAELVSFTP
+753 RVGLAEFTP
-762 DRQTY
+762 DRQLY
-767 QVQTPAD
+767 RVLTPAK
-774 GLLVFSEIHYPE
+774 GLLVFSEIYYPE
-786 GWSITID
+786 GWSITVD
-793 DEPAEMLRVN
+793 GEPAEMLRVN
-803 YAFRA
+803 YALRA
-808 VVVPQ
+808 VVVPE
-813 GNHEVEMAFEMPSV
+813 GAHEVEMVFDVPAV

-839 LILLVLLGSLW
+839 LILLALLGSLW
-850 AAFSGRGTVEE
+850 AAFTGRGTVEE